1 MTMYVSHETM
11 RDMRINFLKQ
21 MHEYIQFHINDEN
34 AYMIWILIVPDDPQ
48 EDDFEFIAED
58 EELWT
63 SACTTFG
70 KIIKEYEGR

>member
-1 MTMYVSHETM
+1 MYVNHETM

-34 AYMIWILIVPDDPQ
+34 VYMIWILIVPDDPQ
-48 EDDFEFIAED
+48 EDDFKFIAED